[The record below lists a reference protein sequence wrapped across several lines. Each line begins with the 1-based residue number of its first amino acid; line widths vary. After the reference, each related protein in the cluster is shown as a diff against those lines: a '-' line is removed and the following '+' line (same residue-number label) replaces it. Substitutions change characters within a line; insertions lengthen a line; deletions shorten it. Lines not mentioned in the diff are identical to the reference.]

1 MGDVPNVVEARRPV
15 NRRQSRAS
23 CEILR
28 GRWPRRS
35 FSTFSSEEM
44 RAFAVYRF
52 EEGLIVRRE
61 AFTTREK
68 ALEAA
73 GSSE

>member
-1 MGDVPNVVEARRPV
+1 VGDVQNVVDRRV
-15 NRRQSRAS
+15 
-23 CEILR
+23 
-28 GRWPRRS
+28 
-35 FSTFSSEEM
+35 EM

-61 AFTTREK
+61 AFTTREQ

-73 GSSE
+73 GLSE

>member
-1 MGDVPNVVEARRPV
+1 
-15 NRRQSRAS
+15 
-23 CEILR
+23 
-28 GRWPRRS
+28 
-35 FSTFSSEEM
+35 M